1 MSPFAILAFA
11 LVLTR
16 AIAELCLSRVNQC
29 YVRANADEVPSPF
42 RGMIDEAT
50 YRRSV
55 DYTLAKNRFGDVIT
69 LFDAVLLIAVLFS
82 GILLW
87 AFGKFSGAFG
97 TSVLAM
103 TGFLFATGFAFSI
116 ISLPFAWYA
125 QFKLEDRFGF
135 NTTTVKT
142 WVLDRLKGFLLA
154 VLLGFP
160 LLALVL
166 KLIEWAGPNWWIW
179 AAAVVIAFQLLLLLI
194 APAVI
199 MPLFNKFTPLPEG
212 STLRERLFALA
223 RRADFPTRSKI
234 GRASCRE
241 R

>member
-1 MSPFAILAFA
+1 MPLFAIIA
-11 LVLTR
+11 LVLILAR
-16 AIAELCLSRVNQC
+16 AIAELWLSRLNQRH
-29 YVRANADEVPSPF
+29 VRAHADEVPSPF

-55 DYTLAKNRFGDVIT
+55 DYTLAKNRFGDVVT
-69 LFDAVLLIAVLFS
+69 LFDAVLLVAVLFT
-82 GILLW
+82 GILPW
-87 AFGKFSGAFG
+87 AFGKFTAVFG

-103 TGFLFATGFAFSI
+103 AGFLFATGVSLSI

-166 KLIEWAGPNWWIW
+166 KLIGWAGPSWWIW
-179 AAAVVIAFQLLLLLI
+179 AAVVVLAF
-194 APAVI
+194 
-199 MPLFNKFTPLPEG
+199 
-212 STLRERLFALA
+212 
-223 RRADFPTRSKI
+223 
-234 GRASCRE
+234 
-241 R
+241 